1 MIVGDSI
8 WNISINKFHRNGE
21 SFFDGGGDNGVKVVE
36 HKILGVNDNYIVID
50 DFSFS
55 TITHRVIDFIVTD
68 VRVGNHFMGD
78 GVFVSLISTSPP
90 DKQLLER
97 MVYSAESEVK
107 RRYGWLTDFMVGL
120 DNLIEEYDNNTTE
133 VS

>member
-21 SFFDGGGDNGVKVVE
+21 SFFDGGGDDGIEVIE
-36 HKILGVNDNYIVID
+36 HKILGINNNYIVID

-55 TITHRVIDFIVTD
+55 TITHRVIDFIVID

-78 GVFVSLISTSPP
+78 GVFISIISTSPP

-97 MVYSAESEVK
+97 MVVEAESEVR
-107 RRYGWLTDFMVGL
+107 RRYGWLTDFAAEL
-120 DNLIEEYDNNTTE
+120 NNLIGEY
-133 VS
+133 